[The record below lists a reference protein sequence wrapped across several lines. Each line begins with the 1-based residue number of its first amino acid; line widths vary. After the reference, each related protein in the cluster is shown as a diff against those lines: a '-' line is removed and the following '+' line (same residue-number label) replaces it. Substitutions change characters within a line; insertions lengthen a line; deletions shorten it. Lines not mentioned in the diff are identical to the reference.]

1 MADKIS
7 VTSKNSYGS
16 RLKSS
21 FWKIFGWIIFVIWSI
36 ILLARNE
43 HRSIEQKRALNE
55 WAEIVVETT
64 STQLDKTLDGKEVHV
79 YWDTESPA
87 QALVDNIFGITT
99 NDLKLARNVEMYQWD
114 ESQDE
119 DCTDNLWGSETC
131 TTTYEY
137 YKTWSDHKIDSS
149 SFYETQWH
157 TNPANWE
164 YESNET
170 TKNPIHLGVYTL
182 SDVFVWKLSNY
193 TDIDLSTQDITV
205 PSKYGEEKA
214 TETTTTNT
222 EEPTDDIEKNN
233 DDYLYWD
240 QDQTET
246 ETETEKEVVVS
257 DWAAIKNYEWLH
269 IYADHIYVWK
279 NENEPQIWDMKIT
292 FASVKTGTVSIIW
305 MQTDDELTSYTT
317 SNDRSIAL
325 LENGKVSAETMFL
338 HAQKANKTL
347 TWILRLLGLFLM
359 FAGFNMMFEF
369 ISTLAKVLPFLSR
382 IIWFSTWIISFALT
396 LTLGFLTIG
405 LAWIAVRPVLWI
417 CCLVVSAAGIFC
429 LIKLRKSKKAATTPE
444 TKSGNT
450 PEPDAEVIEC

>member
-7 VTSKNSYGS
+7 VTTRNSYGS

-21 FWKIFGWIIFVIWSI
+21 FGKIFGWIILVILSI

-43 HRSIEQKRALNE
+43 HRSINQKRALNE

-64 STQLDKTLDGKEVHV
+64 STELDKTLDGKEVHV
-79 YWDTESPA
+79 YGDTSSPA
-87 QALVDNIFGITT
+87 QALEDSIFGITT

-119 DCTDNLWGSETC
+119 ECTDNLWWSETC

-137 YKTWSDHKIDSS
+137 YKTWSDQKIDSS

-164 YESNET
+164 YESTET
-170 TKNPIHLGVYTL
+170 AKSPIQLGVYTL
-182 SDVFVWKLSNY
+182 WDVFVWKLSNY
-193 TDIDLSTQDITV
+193 TDIDLSAQNITV
-205 PSKYGEEKA
+205 PSKYWEEKTA
-214 TETTTTNT
+214 ETTTNT
-222 EEPTDDIEKNN
+222 EEPANDVEKNN

-240 QDQTET
+240 QTWDET
-246 ETETEKEVVVS
+246 EIETTTPI
-257 DWAAIKNYEWLH
+257 DNAAIKNYEWLH

-279 NENEPQIWDMKIT
+279 NENDPQIWDLKIT
-292 FASVKTGTVSIIW
+292 FSSVKTGTISIVW

-325 LENGKVSAETMFL
+325 LENGKVNAETMFL
-338 HAQKANKTL
+338 HAQQANKAL
-347 TWILRLLGLFLM
+347 TWILRLFWLFLM
-359 FAGFNMMFEF
+359 YAGFNMMFEF
-369 ISTLAKVLPFLSR
+369 FVTLWKVLPFLSK
-382 IIWFSTWIISFALT
+382 IIGFSTWIASFCLT
-396 LTLGFLTIG
+396 LTLWFLTIG

-417 CCLVVSAAGIFC
+417 CCLVVSAAGIIL
-429 LIKLRKSKKAATTPE
+429 LIKMKKNKKSKTSPE
-444 TKSGNT
+444 AKPGNT

>member
-7 VTSKNSYGS
+7 VTTRNSYGS

-21 FWKIFGWIIFVIWSI
+21 FGKIFGWIILVIGSI

-43 HRSIEQKRALNE
+43 HRSIEQKKALEE
-55 WAEIVVETT
+55 WAEIVVETS
-64 STQLDKTLDGKEVHV
+64 STELDKTLDGKEVHV
-79 YWDTESPA
+79 YGDTESPA
-87 QALVDNIFGITT
+87 EALVDSIFGITT

-119 DCTDNLWGSETC
+119 DCTDNLWWSETC

-137 YKTWSDHKIDSS
+137 FKTWSDYKIDSS
-149 SFYETQWH
+149 SFYEAEWH

-164 YESNET
+164 YESTET
-170 TKNPIHLGVYTL
+170 AKSPIHLGVYTL
-182 SDVFVWKLSNY
+182 SDTFVWKLANY
-193 TDIDLSTQDITV
+193 TDIDLSTQDIKV
-205 PSKYGEEKA
+205 PSKYGEEKVA
-214 TETTTTNT
+214 ETTTNT
-222 EEPTDDIEKNN
+222 EESASDVEKNN

-240 QDQTET
+240 QTWDET
-246 ETETEKEVVVS
+246 EIETTTS
-257 DWAAIKNYEWLH
+257 IDNAAIKNYEWLH

-279 NENEPQIWDMKIT
+279 NENEPQVWDLKIT
-292 FASVKTGTVSIIW
+292 FSSVKTGTISIIW

-338 HAQKANKTL
+338 HAQQANKTL
-347 TWILRLLGLFLM
+347 TWLLRLLWLFLM
-359 FAGFNMMFEF
+359 YCGFNMMFEF
-369 ISTLAKVLPFLSR
+369 VSTLAKVLPFLSR
-382 IIWFSTWIISFALT
+382 IIGFSTWIVAFALT

-417 CCLVVSAAGIFC
+417 ICLVI
-429 LIKLRKSKKAATTPE
+429 AATWIVLLVRM
-444 TKSGNT
+444 KKNKWNNNSKNT
-450 PEPDAEVIEC
+450 PDNKKWEVEIIEAE